1 MELAVGELERR
12 SKECETIPI
21 NELVSLGMESDSLHC
36 HELSYTFF
44 QEAFRRTDLPAD
56 AMLPPVVA
64 TAVQQAL
71 RASLRDKDNAEKHR
85 KVAFDWL
92 HAHVLR
98 WPIRPE
104 DPDTLYRDVLE
115 YWGREPLLAWTRMEN
130 GPLKL
135 NAAEF
140 EAWAAFWRGLRRR
153 YSVQ

>member
-1 MELAVGELERR
+1 M
-12 SKECETIPI
+12 
-21 NELVSLGMESDSLHC
+21 
-36 HELSYTFF
+36 SYTFF
-44 QEAFRRTDLPAD
+44 QEAFRRADLPAD
-56 AMLPPVVA
+56 ALLPPVVA

-104 DPDTLYRDVLE
+104 DPDTLYRDVIE
-115 YWGREPLLAWTRMEN
+115 HWAREPLLAWTRVEN

-135 NAAEF
+135 KAAEF
-140 EAWAAFWRGLRRR
+140 EAWAAF
-153 YSVQ
+153 